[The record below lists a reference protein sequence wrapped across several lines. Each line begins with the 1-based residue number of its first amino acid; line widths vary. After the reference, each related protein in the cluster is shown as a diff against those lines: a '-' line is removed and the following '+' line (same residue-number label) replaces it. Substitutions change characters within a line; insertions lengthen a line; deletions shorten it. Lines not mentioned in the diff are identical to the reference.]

1 MLPEAS
7 LAERA
12 EAPSLLDAEVLPL
25 QLLQAE
31 LARYE
36 HLVLR
41 RARLLQ
47 VGLMQ
52 IGNQILIAI

>member
-7 LAERA
+7 LAEGT
-12 EAPSLLDAEVLPL
+12 EAPALLDAEVLPL

-31 LARYE
+31 LARNK
-36 HLVLR
+36 HLVLS

-47 VGLMQ
+47 VGL
-52 IGNQILIAI
+52 